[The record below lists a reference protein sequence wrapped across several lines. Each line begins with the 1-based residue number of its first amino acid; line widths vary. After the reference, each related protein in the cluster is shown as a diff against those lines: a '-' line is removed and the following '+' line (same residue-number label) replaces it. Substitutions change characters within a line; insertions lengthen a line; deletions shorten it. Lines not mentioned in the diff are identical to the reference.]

1 MLFFGSSAC
10 TIALPVVFNALFE
23 CVCAR
28 VRVCMTKVREDMC
41 KRERGGI
48 GIVCKKDRVK
58 ERKRKRIRERGEGER
73 RPNLS

>member
-1 MLFFGSSAC
+1 MR
-10 TIALPVVFNALFE
+10 V
-23 CVCAR
+23 R

-58 ERKRKRIRERGEGER
+58 ERKRKRMREREERERREREEREKGEEER
-73 RPNLS
+73 RPNPS